1 MKAIRMLVPAGLV
14 AGVMFAQAPPARLE
28 FEVTSVKPAPPI
40 VAGGAPVK
48 IGMHIDGAQVHF
60 DGFALK
66 DYIRMAYRVRP
77 YQVSGPDWIDGER
90 FVIDAKMPAGATRE
104 QVPDMLQS
112 LLADRFR
119 LKIHNETKDFPVYA
133 LEVVPG
139 ASKLKDVT
147 DTSAAEDAAAP
158 TEVQA
163 QGSAA
168 GIGVSLPGGASYSF
182 ANDTFIGKKL
192 NMFYLTDIL
201 TRFMDR
207 PVVDQTGL
215 TGKYD
220 LTIKLAEEDYRTMLI
235 RSAIAAG
242 VALPPEAL
250 RLLDNASDATLHSGL
265 RAYGLKLEQKKA
277 PLPLLVVD
285 SISKTPTEN

>member
-1 MKAIRMLVPAGLV
+1 MIMCAGAA
-14 AGVMFAQAPPARLE
+14 AGVLLAQTPAARLE
-28 FEVTSVKPAPPI
+28 FEVSSVKTAPPI
-40 VAGGAPVK
+40 VAGAGPVN

-60 DGFALK
+60 NGFALK

-77 YQVSGPDWIDGER
+77 YQVIGPDWIDGTR
-90 FVIDAKMPAGATRE
+90 FEIDAKLPAGATRD
-104 QVPDMLQS
+104 QVPDMLQT
-112 LLADRFR
+112 LLADRFGMKFHR
-119 LKIHNETKDFPVYA
+119 EEKEFPVYT

-139 ASKLKDVT
+139 ASKLKDLT
-147 DTSAAEDAAAP
+147 DAAENPDDKAP

-168 GIGVSLPGGASYSF
+168 GIGVNLPGGASYTF
-182 ANDTFIGKKL
+182 ANNTFVGKKL

-207 PVVDQTGL
+207 PVVDRTGL

-220 LTIKLAEEDYRTMLI
+220 LKIQLADEDYRTMLI

-250 RLLDNASDATLHSGL
+250 HLLDNPSDATLHAGL
-265 RAYGLKLEQKKA
+265 RAYGLKLEQRKA
-277 PLPLLVVD
+277 PLPVIVVD

>member
-1 MKAIRMLVPAGLV
+1 MMAC
-14 AGVMFAQAPPARLE
+14 AGVAAGALLAQAPPRLE
-28 FEVTSVKPAPPI
+28 FEVSSVKTAPPI
-40 VAGGAPVK
+40 VAGGAPVN

-60 DGFALK
+60 NGFALK
-66 DYIRMAYRVRP
+66 DYIRMAYKVRP
-77 YQVSGPDWIDGER
+77 YQVIGPDWIDGTRYE
-90 FVIDAKMPAGATRE
+90 IDAKLPAGATRD

-112 LLADRFR
+112 LLADRFGMKFHR
-119 LKIHNETKDFPVYA
+119 EEKEFPVYA

-139 ASKLKDVT
+139 ALKLKDLT
-147 DTSAAEDAAAP
+147 DARETPDDKAP

-168 GIGVSLPGGASYSF
+168 GIGVNLPGGASYTF
-182 ANDTFIGKKL
+182 ANNTFVGKKL
-192 NMFYLTDIL
+192 TMFYLTDIL

-207 PVVDQTGL
+207 PVVDMTGL

-220 LTIKLAEEDYRTMLI
+220 LKIQLAEEDYRTMLI

-250 RLLDNASDATLHSGL
+250 RLLDNPSDATLHAGL
-265 RAYGLKLEQKKA
+265 RAYGLKLEQRKA
-277 PLPLLVVD
+277 PLPVIAVD
-285 SISKTPTEN
+285 AISKTPTEN